1 MCPWFLLR
9 TTGLPVS
16 LLDGLGHPDL
26 RRLTERLLAAERR
39 LTAERRAFERL
50 AAPMRGSVLRLAP
63 ERRAQARHCIRSVRT
78 GMPLSGEE
86 LGLLESLGLGE
97 WARRWQSAVVVAGA
111 ARAAARSAYAAAR
124 LVTRRKVAEAYDEES
139 VREAAFLADPAFYQ
153 AIVRHPLARRPGD
166 GTARRSRLLSAA
178 AHRQLRR
185 LTVGGGGGGPV
196 LYARFQP
203 GDERALR
210 VGEPGTER
218 VVVEAGEWLARHVG
232 DAGRVEEL
240 RVRYADAP
248 WPRRAERF
256 EDARLEALDSA
267 GRCALMADGPSGRG
281 MVGEGPPGGGTVG
294 DGPAGDRHSR
304 GGTAGGEHARGG
316 PAGDGPARGGVEGRP
331 HPHGW
336 GGRARD
342 AEAWGPQR
350 HEVFREAR
358 SSPYSER
365 VTIGGGAL
373 AGLRAA
379 LTAVLPLWHLA
390 TLLADDPAHLHALTT
405 TLERLASEALT
416 RCDEPHVIRLTSQDV
431 ARATAH
437 LWDRTQP
444 RPTLPGPDLMAVGPT
459 LDEATWLLCGV
470 RADCRPLHEPIPA
483 QLRPA
488 QHPFPDPP
496 TSPGPALH
504 PPTSPGPALHPPTSP
519 GPALH
524 PPTSPGPALHPPT
537 SSGPDRHPEIDLGAH
552 TPRILLDDLI
562 YQRARWRV
570 PLPAERGADAFD
582 RWLAIHRLRRE
593 RALPRHVFVHHPAT
607 PTPFYVD
614 FCDPFAVEDLAR
626 HDPAEVLITEMLPA
640 PGQLWWRVDGREQC
654 AELRLGC
661 VVRSAPR

>member
-1 MCPWFLLR
+1 MSGRLGDGAVGGRGDLVVELCPWFLLR

-16 LLDGLGHPDL
+16 LLDGLGHPGL

-50 AAPMRGSVLRLAP
+50 AAPMRGSVLGLVP

-111 ARAAARSAYAAAR
+111 ARAAARSAYAAAW

-196 LYARFQP
+196 LYARFEP
-203 GDERALR
+203 GDGRALR
-210 VGEPGTER
+210 VGEPGPER

-240 RVRYADAP
+240 RARYADAP
-248 WPRRAERF
+248 WPRRAEHF

-267 GRCALMADGPSGRG
+267 GRCALAGDGPSRG
-281 MVGEGPPGGGTVG
+281 AT
-294 DGPAGDRHSR
+294 
-304 GGTAGGEHARGG
+304 
-316 PAGDGPARGGVEGRP
+316 AGDGPARGGVEGRP

-336 GGRARD
+336 GGRSRD
-342 AEAWGPQR
+342 AEARGPQR

-373 AGLRAA
+373 TGLRAA

-405 TLERLASEALT
+405 TLERLASDALTRSERRLAAEALT
-416 RCDEPHVIRLTSQDV
+416 HSAPHVIKLTSQDV
-431 ARATAH
+431 ARATTH
-437 LWDRTQP
+437 LWTRTQA

-470 RADCRPLHEPIPA
+470 RADCRPLHDPLPA
-483 QLRPA
+483 QLRPTR
-488 QHPFPDPP
+488 HPL
-496 TSPGPALH
+496 PGPPI
-504 PPTSPGPALHPPTSP
+504 PP
-519 GPALH
+519 
-524 PPTSPGPALHPPT
+524 
-537 SSGPDRHPEIDLGAH
+537 GPDRPPPIPPGPDRRPLPDRPPEIDLGAH

-593 RALPRHVFVHHPAT
+593 RDLPRHVFVHHPAT

-661 VVRSAPR
+661 VVRPAPR